1 MITNETNRLATFPNG
16 AVLQRIAFTDKPV
29 AGQEV
34 LLSFLPPI
42 HQYAVILANDAA
54 SIEGQKEVLTLL
66 VIPISPNATD
76 PQSQGSPN
84 ENLGQVQHW
93 VEALEGSNAA
103 AAQWMT
109 FQGTQICWTPQ
120 RCAILGAPERLE
132 SLKRAVVE
140 VYYFDRLEK
149 IT

>member
-1 MITNETNRLATFPNG
+1 MITNETNRLATFPDG

-34 LLSFLPPI
+34 LLSFSPPI

-66 VIPISPNATD
+66 VIQISPSATD

-93 VEALEGSNAA
+93 VEASEGSNAA

-132 SLKRAVVE
+132 SLK
-140 VYYFDRLEK
+140 
-149 IT
+149 